1 MSDFIERLKHARIV
15 RVLAFYLGASWVILQ
30 VVDVLRESLALPEW
44 VAPVSIILLL
54 IGLVIISATAMVQA
68 DAARAP
74 VPGPAAASE
83 GEAGLPVPHGGDG
96 SFGELPASDVA
107 RLFTWKRAVAGGVLA
122 FLGLFAVAAIAVM
135 LTGGPLIGPEEIAAD
150 EAGLGVAVLPFAV
163 TGPDMD
169 VWAEGMVDL
178 LADNLDGTG
187 GLRTID
193 PRTVMARWRG
203 RVDPGESPDLPT
215 MLDIARSTGARYA
228 VVGSAVALGD
238 EVRLSTD
245 IYDILSGEP
254 MGTGAVE
261 GSTGDVMSM
270 VDRLSV
276 ETASAVLATGG
287 GELPALRHT
296 TSLTTRSPE
305 ALRAYLEGEAMYR
318 RADFAGASDAF
329 RRAVA
334 DDSTFALANL
344 RLSRALG
351 WLRNIGDDEARLAL
365 ERALAFEGRL
375 PPREAELLGIE
386 QLLETQDFEALSQAA
401 SATQNYPDDPE
412 AWELLGE
419 AYYHQGDQ
427 ALVSLEESLQPFLKA
442 IELDPTFS
450 PIYFHPI
457 EITAGLADSARAY
470 ALRAD
475 LQEHSTD
482 DGRAGRYDVFLD
494 VTLGSPSTREAA
506 IARIREEIPDREL
519 FTGYFYGF
527 RRTPAS
533 VPGDLAIAQ
542 ELDRRGAANVGAQ
555 LLQSARLTEGRLD
568 EALDLVFDPA
578 LSDEPRSSL
587 LMLLQWSAWGEAPD
601 DPRVRSL
608 VTTGDC
614 PGPLGCYATAIVA
627 ADMGEWQRH
636 GEALDTYESF
646 IADRIVEAGGDDA
659 EGSQRA
665 VERWTEERL
674 WIDVAR
680 AYGQWRQDGLE
691 GVPNAFNAAR
701 TIQPWASWAHNS
713 RNQAL
718 RWWTAELLLAQGQA
732 EQAARHYDSLWGAPQ
747 GAWFTV
753 RMVGLGDAHRAMEQ
767 PSEARRHYQAF
778 LEAWREAD
786 PEHVLVRRA
795 REGLE
800 ALGDG

>member
-1 MSDFIERLKHARIV
+1 MSDFIDRLKHARIV
-15 RVLAFYLGASWVILQ
+15 RILAFYLGASWVILQ

-44 VAPVSIILLL
+44 VAPVSVILLL

-68 DAARAP
+68 EVARAP
-74 VPGPAAASE
+74 VPGPASASE
-83 GEAGLPVPHGGDG
+83 GETGLPAPGSGGG
-96 SFGELPASDVA
+96 SSGDLPASDVA

-122 FLGLFAVAAIAVM
+122 FVGLFAVAGVAVM
-135 LTGGPLIGPEEIAAD
+135 LTGGAGIGPEEIAAD

-163 TGPDMD
+163 TGPEMD

-193 PRTVMARWRG
+193 PRTVMSRWRD
-203 RVDPGESPDLPT
+203 RVDAGESPDLET
-215 MLDIARSTGARYA
+215 MLDIARTTGARYA

-245 IYDILSGEP
+245 VYDILSGEP
-254 MGTGAVE
+254 MGAGAVE
-261 GSTGDVMSM
+261 GSTDDVMSM

-287 GELPALRHT
+287 GELPSLRHT
-296 TSLTTRSPE
+296 TSLTTRSPD

-318 RADFAGASDAF
+318 TADFAGAADAF

-334 DDSTFALANL
+334 EDSTFALANL

-351 WLRNIGDDEARLAL
+351 WLRNIGDDEAFLAL
-365 ERALAFEGRL
+365 ERALAFEDRL

-386 QLLETQDFEALSQAA
+386 QLLETQDFDALAQAA
-401 SATQNYPDDPE
+401 SATRNYPDDPE

-427 ALVSLEESLQPFLKA
+427 GLVSLEESLQPFLKA
-442 IELDPTFS
+442 IDLDPTFS

-457 EITAGLADSARAY
+457 EITAGMGDSAQAY
-470 ALRAD
+470 GLLED
-475 LQEHSTD
+475 LQTHSTD

-494 VTLGSPSTREAA
+494 LVLGSPDSREAA
-506 IARIREEIPDREL
+506 VLRIREEVPDREL
-519 FTGYFYGF
+519 FTGYFFGF
-527 RRTPAS
+527 RRTPRS
-533 VPGDLAIAQ
+533 VPGDLAIA
-542 ELDRRGAANVGAQ
+542 EEFRRRGAADTGA
-555 LLQSARLTEGRLD
+555 LLEQSARLTEGRL
-568 EALDLVFDPA
+568 EQALDLAFAAELGGD
-578 LSDEPRSSL
+578 LRISL
-587 LMLLQWSAWGEAPD
+587 LMLLQWTAWREVPN

-608 VTTGDC
+608 VMDGEC
-614 PGPLGCYATAIVA
+614 SGSQACYVTAILA
-627 ADMGEWQRH
+627 AELGAWERH
-636 GEALDTYESF
+636 GEALDTYAQLLAARVEEALATES
-646 IADRIVEAGGDDA
+646 DDG
-659 EGSQRA
+659 EQE
-665 VERWTEERL
+665 VERLREEAL

-680 AYGQWRQDGLE
+680 AYGQLRRGEVDV
-691 GVPNAFNAAR
+691 VPEAFRVAR
-701 TIQPWASWAHNS
+701 TIQPFASWSHNS

-732 EQAARHYDSLWGAPQ
+732 EQAARYYDSLWGAPL

-753 RMVGLGDAHRAMEQ
+753 RMVGLGDAHRAIGQ
-767 PSEARRHYQAF
+767 VGEARRHYQAF

-795 REGLE
+795 QEGLD
-800 ALGDG
+800 ALGEG